1 MQTIVV
7 IDYGLSNLHSVS
19 KALER
24 VSSSRQQII
33 ISDIPE
39 QILKADRIVFPGQ
52 GAIGQ
57 CMLFLKDKM
66 LDQVLLECLKS
77 KPFLGLCVGLQS
89 LLDFS
94 SENNDTV
101 GLGIIPG
108 KVDGF
113 PQGSKDPN
121 GDVFKI
127 PHMGWNQ
134 VEQRQGHPLWKNIK
148 PREHFY
154 FAHSY
159 YANPTNDSDIA
170 GTTDY
175 IFYFASAIARDN
187 LFAVQFHPEKS
198 HRAGL
203 QLLENFLRW
212 K

>member
-7 IDYGLSNLHSVS
+7 IDYGLSNLRSVS
-19 KALER
+19 KALEQ
-24 VSSSRQQII
+24 VSSDQQQII
-33 ISDIPE
+33 VSDIPE

-57 CMLFLKDKM
+57 CTASLREKM
-66 LDQVLLECLKS
+66 LDQVLLECLGS
-77 KPFLGLCVGLQS
+77 KPFLGLCLGLHT

-94 SENNDTV
+94 SEDDGTD

-108 KVDGF
+108 QVDKF
-113 PQGSKDPN
+113 PKGNKDQN
-121 GDVFKI
+121 DNVFKI

-134 VEQRQGHPLWKNIK
+134 VDQRQDHPLWKNIK
-148 PREHFY
+148 SGEYFY

-159 YANPTNDSDIA
+159 YASPSNNSDIA
-170 GTTDY
+170 ATSNY
-175 IFYFASAIARDN
+175 IFDFTSAIARDN

-203 QLLENFLRW
+203 QLLENFLKW
-212 K
+212 E